1 MAFFGFWGHT
11 MPKMKIGIGFLTRG
25 LIVAAILVVSS
36 PAFAWFFFI
45 PGSLTNAIADAITGE
60 EGFHCVSRSAKVG
73 DVIKTS
79 TGPGIVKSLS
89 GESSRCSTNLNRP
102 IRALLLPGEGV
113 VATDEKTGNP
123 NPLAPAQQATSNAKL
138 ELSDDWQQRPLV
150 PGQDAKVIVL
160 FAVNKTTNTALTLGT
175 IKRSELG
182 DISVFAKTRQAT
194 LAAGLTDTKLST
206 IEPLRV
212 GQLPA
217 WRYTVS
223 GNLKKGKQSAWTY
236 MVTIYEG
243 RDEVVIVNTWT
254 LAANFELQQSEMHR
268 IEDGISGIEPPI

>member
-1 MAFFGFWGHT
+1 MLKIKMERNFLVSVLIFG
-11 MPKMKIGIGFLTRG
+11 
-25 LIVAAILVVSS
+25 VSLAVS
-36 PAFAWFFFI
+36 PSAFAWFFVI
-45 PGSLTNAIADAITGE
+45 PGSVTRSISDAITGE
-60 EGFHCVSRSAKVG
+60 EGFHCVGRAAKVG
-73 DVIKTS
+73 DVIQTS

-102 IRALLLPGEGV
+102 IRALLVPGEGV
-113 VATDEKTGNP
+113 VAADGKTVVSK
-123 NPLAPAQQATSNAKL
+123 PLTSMPPATSNARL
-138 ELSDDWQQRPLV
+138 ELSDDWQQKPLV
-150 PGQDAKVIVL
+150 AGQDAKVIVL

-182 DISVFAKTRQAT
+182 DIAVYAKTRQVS
-194 LAAGLTDTKLST
+194 LAAALTDTKLSP
-206 IEPLRV
+206 IEPIKV

-223 GNLKKGKQSAWTY
+223 GNSKKGNAWTY

-254 LAANFELQQSEMHR
+254 LAANFALQQSEMHR